1 MLYVK
6 LRRGQS
12 IEKAISVLKKKV
24 KESKLMLELKERE
37 FYTKPSIKRRE
48 KRAKAKLRHKKN
60 RPRPVSLMR
69 LKKIQRQYFN
79 LFFMVGGEGFEPP
92 TYSV

>member
-1 MLYVK
+1 LLYVK

-37 FYTKPSIKRRE
+37 FYTKPSAKRRE

-60 RPRPVSLMR
+60 
-69 LKKIQRQYFN
+69 LKTN
-79 LFFMVGGEGFEPP
+79 
-92 TYSV
+92 

>member
-37 FYTKPSIKRRE
+37 FYTKPSIMRRE

-60 RPRPVSLMR
+60 
-69 LKKIQRQYFN
+69 LKTN
-79 LFFMVGGEGFEPP
+79 
-92 TYSV
+92 

>member
-37 FYTKPSIKRRE
+37 FYTKPSAKRRE

-60 RPRPVSLMR
+60 
-69 LKKIQRQYFN
+69 LKTN
-79 LFFMVGGEGFEPP
+79 
-92 TYSV
+92 

>member
-37 FYTKPSIKRRE
+37 FYTKPSIKKRE

-60 RPRPVSLMR
+60 
-69 LKKIQRQYFN
+69 LKTN
-79 LFFMVGGEGFEPP
+79 
-92 TYSV
+92 

>member
-60 RPRPVSLMR
+60 
-69 LKKIQRQYFN
+69 LKTN
-79 LFFMVGGEGFEPP
+79 
-92 TYSV
+92 